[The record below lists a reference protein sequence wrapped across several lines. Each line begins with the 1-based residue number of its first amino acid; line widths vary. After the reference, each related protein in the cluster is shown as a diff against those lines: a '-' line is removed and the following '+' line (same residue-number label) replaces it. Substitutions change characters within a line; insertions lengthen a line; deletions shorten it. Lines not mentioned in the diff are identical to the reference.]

1 MDVLMPQLG
10 ETVAEGKISAWFK
23 SVGEQ
28 VNAGDKLFEVETD
41 KTAMDVPATA
51 AGVVAEIRVSAG
63 ETVPVGTVV
72 AVIENRAGSTVAII
86 KTPGAPK
93 KEAEGKSPSDI
104 SAATPAQTQEMRR
117 ASAPYDPFREVRAP
131 ERNYGS
137 ARLSDGTA
145 ITPLA
150 RRRAA
155 EADIDLSGIRGS
167 GPRGRVVAQDV
178 VTHAGAAQ
186 ATIAKHSVPHFYVR
200 RDVSLDPVLGLIE
213 KVNAHDPA
221 LQITLRDCVVKA
233 LAAALTQVAE
243 LRFQQADIAIEAV
256 GVDAKVIRAANGK
269 GLGAIAKAA
278 AATSD
283 APERDGVA
291 AVWDMSARGADATAA
306 IVRPPHIAALTV
318 GAIEQ
323 GTAVRDGRIV
333 AQNRCTLTLCC
344 DRRVIDGGVGDRLI
358 NTCAA
363 RLERPMMLI
372 L

>member
-28 VNAGDKLFEVETD
+28 VNAGDNLFEVETD

-72 AVIENRAGSTVAII
+72 AVIAGSTVAPAII
-86 KTPGAPK
+86 KTPVAPK
-93 KEAEGKSPSDI
+93 KAAEGKSPSGI
-104 SAATPAQTQEMRR
+104 SAAIPAQTQELRR

-137 ARLSDGTA
+137 ARLADGTA

-150 RRRAA
+150 RRLAA
-155 EADIDLSGIRGS
+155 EADIDLNGIRGS

-178 VTHAGAAQ
+178 VSHEGAAQ
-186 ATIAKHSVPHFYVR
+186 ATAAKHSVPYFYIR

-233 LAAALTQVAE
+233 LAAALAQVAE

-256 GVDAKVIRAANGK
+256 GADAKVIRAANGK
-269 GLGAIAKAA
+269 GLGAIAKEAA
-278 AATSD
+278 AVSD

-291 AVWDMSARGADATAA
+291 AVWDMSVRGAGATVA
-306 IVRPPHIAALTV
+306 IVRPPHITALTV

-323 GTAVRDGRIV
+323 GTAVRDGRIA

-344 DRRVIDGGVGDRLI
+344 DRRVIDGGVGERLI
-358 NTCAA
+358 NACAA
-363 RLERPMMLI
+363 LLERPMMLI